1 MKMTKYLIALGG
13 FCAVIIWATTSS
25 CSNKEVSVPCNNDST
40 FATASA
46 VLEGKCNRCHGDSIT
61 ASKFGQGIMIN
72 GKDSVD
78 VLKWV
83 TAKGNIDTSN
93 ASTADYGI
101 LVNDITG
108 KNPHLMPLN
117 GPKLTDCEIAAIK
130 NWIWHYYIQP

>member
-1 MKMTKYLIALGG
+1 MKMTKYFIALGG
-13 FCAVIIWATTSS
+13 FCAVIIWATSSS

-83 TAKGNIDTSN
+83 NYVDTSISPDQTN
-93 ASTADYGI
+93 YGI

-108 KNPHLMPLN
+108 ANPHLMPLN
-117 GPKLTDCEIAAIK
+117 GPRLTDCEINAVK
-130 NWIWHYYIQP
+130 NWIWFHYSH